1 MSGPALSADDLAE
14 ELNRSVSWLY
24 ENWRELVSTE
34 KMPAPLLNGRAPLS
48 WSRAQIY
55 AWLDRDLPKDIK
67 LAAAAYRA
75 AAAAA
80 ANTRHTPRSVLQDA
94 EDQAALDQRYVK

>member
-1 MSGPALSADDLAE
+1 MSGPALSAEDVAE

-24 ENWRELVSTE
+24 VNWRGLVSDHQ
-34 KMPAPLLNGRAPLS
+34 MPPPLLNGQSPLS

-55 AWLDRDLPKDIK
+55 AWLDRDLPKDMK
-67 LAAAAYRA
+67 QAAAAYRA

-80 ANTRHTPRSVLQDA
+80 ANIRHTPRSALQDA
-94 EDQAALDQRYVK
+94 EDQAALDRRYVK